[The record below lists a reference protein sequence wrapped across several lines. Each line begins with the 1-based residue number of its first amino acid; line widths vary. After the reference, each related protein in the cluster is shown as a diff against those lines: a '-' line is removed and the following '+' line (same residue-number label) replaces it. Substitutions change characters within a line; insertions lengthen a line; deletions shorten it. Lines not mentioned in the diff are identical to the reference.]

1 MRLNSLIFAKQ
12 FSIECRRP
20 TWNQMWFAAATPEP
34 KVSLDMASH
43 WPDEL
48 RIEFAASVVP
58 HFRKFDFQEGAPYP
72 VTDPDEYTR
81 ERPVAMRIAG
91 AGIPGNVIMYLRLV
105 YQKSDSGTEI
115 CAYGNARP
123 IQANGV
129 LRIRAEAREMRSGP
143 NNSARVRQ
151 GTVPPPRR
159 SAAK

>member
-1 MRLNSLIFAKQ
+1 
-12 FSIECRRP
+12 
-20 TWNQMWFAAATPEP
+20 MWFAAATPEP

-115 CAYGNARP
+115 CAY
-123 IQANGV
+123 
-129 LRIRAEAREMRSGP
+129 EMRDQYKQMASCVFAQKPERCDPGRIIP
-143 NNSARVRQ
+143 RGCGRGLYRRRA
-151 GTVPPPRR
+151 GPPPNDGHG
-159 SAAK
+159 